1 MRLPVAASAPC
12 TCGSA
17 RSAARPNQGPRGVAR
32 FYAKE
37 CGWPKSVAK
46 KLMGKRHPPR
56 TPRRAL
62 TPQELL
68 AYNRAV
74 SREPEPLRTLL
85 LLLPLTGLRVSEVVR
100 LRCRDIQ
107 GGRLHAFGKGSKWRW
122 VPLSADAKRLIG
134 ALTAAL
140 ARAGA
145 SGPDAA
151 LFPGQGA
158 RGTVATSTVQ
168 AGCRR
173 AGLVLGLDI
182 PLTPHILRHTYATR
196 AVAACVPPADV
207 QAALGHDKFTTTLT
221 YLHGLI
227 PKGATA

>member
-1 MRLPVAASAPC
+1 
-12 TCGSA
+12 
-17 RSAARPNQGPRGVAR
+17 VAR
-32 FYAKE
+32 YYARE
-37 CGWPKSVAK
+37 CGWPKSVVK
-46 KLMGKRHPPR
+46 KLVGKRHPPR

-62 TPQELL
+62 TAQELS

-74 SREPEPLRTLL
+74 AREPEPLRTLL

-107 GGRLHAFGKGSKWRW
+107 GAKLHAFGKGSKWRW
-122 VPLSADAKRLIG
+122 VPLSADALRLVR

-140 ARAGA
+140 ARVGA
-145 SGPDAA
+145 CGPDDA

-158 RGTVATSTVQ
+158 RGTIATSTVQ

-173 AGLVLGLDI
+173 AGEALGLDI

-207 QAALGHDKFTTTLT
+207 SRRR
-221 YLHGLI
+221 
-227 PKGATA
+227 